1 MDEYGGAG
9 KSFFNETSKRNV
21 DVQIKSYFFSAMEDY
36 TSYTMFLTDRKG
48 KLIASELIQHTLW
61 YIFLNI

>member
-1 MDEYGGAG
+1 MGGLENL
-9 KSFFNETSKRNV
+9 FFNETSKRNV

-48 KLIASELIQHTLW
+48 KLIASELIQHTL
-61 YIFLNI
+61 